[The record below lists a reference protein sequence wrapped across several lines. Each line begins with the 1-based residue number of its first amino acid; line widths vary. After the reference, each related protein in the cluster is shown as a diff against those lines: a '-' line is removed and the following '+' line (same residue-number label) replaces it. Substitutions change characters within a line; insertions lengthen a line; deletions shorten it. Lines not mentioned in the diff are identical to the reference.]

1 MPGYCWDFVGECQIK
16 SLWHHL
22 QFDCRKV
29 SIIPK
34 PVSLPE
40 YSSSVYVQ
48 HGEECFLN
56 PTMLLRLI
64 LENAAYIAEILIE
77 VRASKQKA
85 LAHFKIQHK
94 PLT

>member
-1 MPGYCWDFVGECQIK
+1 MRRTWLGAGYCWDFVGERQIK

-34 PVSLPE
+34 PDPRSFPVSLSE
-40 YSSSVYVQ
+40 YSRPVYVQ

-64 LENAAYIAEILIE
+64 LGNAAYIAEILIE
-77 VRASKQKA
+77 VRASK
-85 LAHFKIQHK
+85 
-94 PLT
+94 